1 MAVIPVRPTRR
12 GSEGGVGGEG
22 GDGSAGAGDN
32 FGQQFEDFDK
42 GLRDAVD
49 DALNVSSWTSG
60 ERMGELEERL
70 QRHVRF
76 AVDNETEMAPRV
88 IQTVKDNIKDAKDAS
103 PESGVYSVT
112 PEQISGACGSVLFNG
127 LVEACDGTR
136 VTYDTLPISVI
147 QIGICMSSYLGDG
160 EPISIGHRLF
170 RHDIVR
176 KNGNAVDEVLA
187 FIQRR
192 ARKSRSNENGEMSG
206 ISDMMVRAIM
216 GYGERFLL
224 TEKSKKPWRMGHGT
238 PMPYEMMTGSGSGK
252 IIQASLDLLPKL
264 LAEHKKFV
272 FVPSDTADAE
282 IKTIANSL
290 RPLQYAVLTNTRYVI
305 DRYTK
310 YVDDGNLSDSYRGE
324 YRNFRPRLISFRD
337 GIASKVL
344 IGVYK
349 ASHFSPGNIFYAHE
363 DHVHEAALIA
373 MADSA
378 LQEHR
383 GFPNLID
390 IADRLC
396 RGTFEPSGIAASVN
410 SVFAEKGEPFR
421 YLLERSTRA

>member
-1 MAVIPVRPTRR
+1 MYFYGWGVRKNYATALKLFHLAAVQ
-12 GSEGGVGGEG
+12 GN
-22 GDGSAGAGDN
+22 AGAQYDLSLIY
-32 FGQQFEDFDK
+32 F
-42 GLRDAVD
+42 
-49 DALNVSSWTSG
+49 SG
-60 ERMGELEERL
+60 
-70 QRHVRF
+70 
-76 AVDNETEMAPRV
+76 
-88 IQTVKDNIKDAKDAS
+88 
-103 PESGVYSVT
+103 
-112 PEQISGACGSVLFNG
+112 
-127 LVEACDGTR
+127 
-136 VTYDTLPISVI
+136 LPISVI

-176 KNGNAVDEVLA
+176 DNGDAADEVLA
-187 FIQRR
+187 FIQQR
-192 ARKSRSNENGEMSG
+192 SRQSTRDENGELRG
-206 ISDMMVRAIM
+206 LSDMMVRAIM

-224 TEKSKKPWRMGHGT
+224 TEKSKKPWRMGHGG

-252 IIQASLDLLPKL
+252 IIQSSLDLLPKL

-272 FVPSDTADAE
+272 FVPSETTNAA
-282 IKTIANSL
+282 IKTIANAL
-290 RPLQYAVLTNTRYVI
+290 RPLQYAVLTNT
-305 DRYTK
+305 K
-310 YVDDGNLSDSYRGE
+310 YLINGYLRGSYRGK
-324 YRNFRPRLISFRD
+324 YRVFVPQLQRFRD
-337 GIASKVL
+337 EVASKVL

-373 MADSA
+373 IADSA